1 MTDSDLSHMIE
12 KPHEFLKYL
21 QAKNTSQNK
30 GRYK

>member
-1 MTDSDLSHMIE
+1 MIE